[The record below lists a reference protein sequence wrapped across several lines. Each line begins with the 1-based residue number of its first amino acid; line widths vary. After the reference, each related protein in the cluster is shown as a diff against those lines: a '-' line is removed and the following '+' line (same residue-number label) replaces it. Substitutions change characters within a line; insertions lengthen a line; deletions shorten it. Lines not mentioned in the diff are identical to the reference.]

1 MPSGN
6 SKDEHLEEFL
16 PYAVTGQ
23 VITADYSIS
32 HYSSDVRHNDGQ
44 VYAYNSDG
52 HRGPEF
58 KKNVGLLAVGC
69 SVSHGIGLPLE
80 STWAHMLA
88 KNLNLDYN
96 LLSFPGGGISVCV
109 RQTIEYIYKYG
120 APEYLVCLLPDD
132 ERIEFY
138 SINDVH
144 NYAYNNKKRVEE
156 KIRSIELSGVTS
168 DNSIISEKELS
179 VNIKYARFQA
189 MSSFVVLARFCSLL
203 NIKLLWGTW
212 SDWDSFVNMKFDFMP
227 VDPYLLKTHST
238 VSDVRQ
244 DELLKAK
251 CHSDDSDPYFVVG
264 SDEVKHWGT
273 HYHTHVAQHFA
284 EELRL
289 KYGV

>member
-1 MPSGN
+1 MPAGN
-6 SKDEHLEEFL
+6 SKDEYLEEFL

-23 VITADYSIS
+23 ILCADYSIA
-32 HYSSDVRHNDGQ
+32 HYPSDTREADGQ
-44 VYAYNSDG
+44 TYKYNSDG

-58 KKNVGLLAVGC
+58 KSGVGLLAVGC
-69 SVSHGIGLPLE
+69 SVTHGVGLPLE

-88 KNLNLDYN
+88 KNLNVDYN
-96 LLSFPGGGISVCV
+96 LLSFAGAGISVCV

-120 APEYLVCLLPDD
+120 APKHLVCLFPDND
-132 ERIEFY
+132 RVDVY
-138 SINDVH
+138 SMADNH
-144 NYAYNNKKRVEE
+144 NYSYSNKKRVEE
-156 KIRSIELSGVTS
+156 KIRSTQLSSITS
-168 DNSIISEKELS
+168 DNNIITKKDRPI
-179 VNIKYARFQA
+179 NIKYARFHA
-189 MSSFVVLARFCSLL
+189 MSQFVILARMCSLL

-238 VSDVRQ
+238 VSDIRQ